1 MACTHAVGI
10 VTVVTYTSC
19 DVDKPEGIRP
29 FLKTGSS
36 RTQVHSN
43 AKRNLFTCTR
53 IENLVCLHLAGF
65 NSDLMK
71 RRMKTFQWFQRI
83 IHDYFQSYFTNDE

>member
-10 VTVVTYTSC
+10 VALGDVCISR

-43 AKRNLFTCTR
+43 AQRNFYSPVKESRT
-53 IENLVCLHLAGF
+53 
-65 NSDLMK
+65 
-71 RRMKTFQWFQRI
+71 
-83 IHDYFQSYFTNDE
+83 